1 MPKHAPS
8 VYVPLDANYLRDPR
22 IRRAG
27 PEAELLYLRGLAYAK
42 AGETDG
48 MVYEFDL
55 DAVAVGLNKV
65 PNRVA
70 ALIREK
76 AWEERDEGWFI
87 TGWFN
92 WNDPAEARRGC
103 GEDQSQEARR
113 QRTPVRWLLPCLHGR
128 RDSVNALA
136 HAIATALAHATC
148 ARSVDAKG
156 REGKGPH
163 RTGPNGVFSG
173 GAFTIHR
180 PVSDARERDGWMGMK
195 P

>member
-27 PEAELLYLRGLAYAK
+27 PDAELLYLRGLAYAK

-48 MVYEFDL
+48 IVYEFDL

-70 ALIREK
+70 ALVREK
-76 AWEERDEGWFI
+76 AWEEREEGWFI

-92 WNDPAEARRGC
+92 WNEPVGKLRDRK
-103 GEDQSQEARR
+103 RR
-113 QRTPVRWLLPCLHGR
+113 QAEGAAKTNHGKHQGNGHPFVGSCAVCLGE
-128 RDSVNALA
+128 VEA
-136 HAIATALAHATC
+136 
-148 ARSVDAKG
+148 
-156 REGKGPH
+156 
-163 RTGPNGVFSG
+163 
-173 GAFTIHR
+173 
-180 PVSDARERDGWMGMK
+180 
-195 P
+195 